1 MSMEKIFRALGERN
15 RLRMVLLLA
24 KGPLNVTELV
34 SVLGISQ
41 SNASHHLKLL
51 LDSGVLN
58 RTGRG
63 NWAFYQIRRDRPLVD
78 ELVGLAFKHRDTL
91 EGFQEDM
98 KRLAICL
105 ARRKRS
111 SRKFFDS
118 KGELELSRI
127 SDSLPDT
134 TICIPFL
141 ERHLG
146 RRNLVIDVGAGSGK
160 MIPFLL
166 SSSRK
171 VLAVDSSRRMLD
183 LAMRSISSLKLI
195 SRVDFRLGEAEHL
208 PVENSAGD
216 AVLMHMLLHHCGD
229 PARAVAEAGRV
240 LAPGG
245 ILLVV
250 DLVEHA
256 DTSFRDIHGDLWP
269 GFSVESIRE
278 LFREAGI
285 SPIETE
291 EHNDQRILAA
301 AGMKGERT

>member
-1 MSMEKIFRALGERN
+1 MEKIFRALGERN

-24 KGPLNVTELV
+24 KGPLNVSELV

-51 LDSGVLN
+51 LDSGVLT

-63 NWAFYQIRRDRPLVD
+63 NWAFYQIKRDMPLVD
-78 ELVGLAFKHRDTL
+78 ELVENAFAHRDTL
-91 EGFQEDM
+91 DGFKEDM
-98 KRLAICL
+98 KRLGRCL
-105 ARRKRS
+105 AERKIH

-118 KGELELSRI
+118 KGERELSRI

-134 TICIPFL
+134 SMCIPFL
-141 ERHLG
+141 ERNL
-146 RRNLVIDVGAGSGK
+146 RRRKMVIDVGAGIGK

-166 SSSRK
+166 SNSSQ
-171 VLAVDSSRRMLD
+171 VLAVDSSKRMLD
-183 LAMRSISSLKLI
+183 LAMQNISSLKLV

-216 AVLMHMLLHHCGD
+216 AVLMHMVLHHCGD
-229 PARAVAEAGRV
+229 PARAVAEAWRV

-250 DLVEHA
+250 DLVEHT
-256 DTSFRDIHGDLWP
+256 DTSFRNIHGDLWP
-269 GFSVESIRE
+269 GFTVESIRE
-278 LFREAGI
+278 IYRKAGFLT
-285 SPIETE
+285 IETE
-291 EHNDQRILAA
+291 EHGDQRILAA
-301 AGMKGERT
+301 AGMKGERS